1 MALKKYQFSQ
11 AQFVEKLTS
20 YSFICNLSATKS
32 ASSRIVSIGII
43 GWAMKIS
50 KYLDFVSDRRR
61 LIFYTFDYVQYNEDY
76 RRIGYLVVD
85 SKL

>member
-32 ASSRIVSIGII
+32 ASSRIVYDRYNRMGYENIE
-43 GWAMKIS
+43 
-50 KYLDFVSDRRR
+50 VSRFR
-61 LIFYTFDYVQYNEDY
+61 
-76 RRIGYLVVD
+76 
-85 SKL
+85 